1 MSPIGDGEFD
11 AYRRHV
17 PPPRKV
23 CNCEQWATIAV
34 EAEDIMQAIAVE
46 AKARQG
52 KRTDLTSDKKL
63 SEVPKQEHA
72 NSTPTKAAELFN
84 TNRTYVNQAAKP
96 HF

>member
-17 PPPRKV
+17 PPSRKV
-23 CNCEQWATIAV
+23 YHGKQWATIAV
-34 EAEDIMQAIAVE
+34 EAEDIMAAIAE
-46 AKARQG
+46 QEEKERREKQAASQSK
-52 KRTDLTSDKKL
+52 LSDKNL
-63 SEVPKQEHA
+63 PDSQPQR
-72 NSTPTKAAELFN
+72 STEKAAELFN